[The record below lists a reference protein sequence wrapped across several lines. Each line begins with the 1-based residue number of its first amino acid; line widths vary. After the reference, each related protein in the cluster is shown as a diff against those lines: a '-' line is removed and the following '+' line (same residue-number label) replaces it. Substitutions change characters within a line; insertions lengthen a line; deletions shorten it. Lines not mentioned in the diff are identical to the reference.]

1 MIYKKSVDCQ
11 RQNQTK
17 KRQKLVRHK
26 REKQEPT
33 KERSHTTPESK
44 DIEMEDNEKLRSQR
58 IKESE
63 RKQEEI

>member
-1 MIYKKSVDCQ
+1 
-11 RQNQTK
+11 
-17 KRQKLVRHK
+17 VRHK

-44 DIEMEDNEKLRSQR
+44 DIVMEDNEKLRSQR
-58 IKESE
+58 SKESE